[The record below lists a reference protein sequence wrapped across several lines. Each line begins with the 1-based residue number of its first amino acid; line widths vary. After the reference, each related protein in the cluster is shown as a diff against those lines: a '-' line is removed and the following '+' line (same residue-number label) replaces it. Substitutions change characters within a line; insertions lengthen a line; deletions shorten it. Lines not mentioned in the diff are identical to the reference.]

1 MSGLS
6 RALLSNAAPVPGLAP
21 LRAGRRA
28 SKSVVK
34 GFAAAL
40 RISRSSRA
48 GRKNARKNSS
58 GVITLA
64 TSSTASFSDALRFW
78 TRSR

>member
-48 GRKNARKNSS
+48 GRKN
-58 GVITLA
+58 GVAVVLEQKHTLRHKLF
-64 TSSTASFSDALRFW
+64 TVYSLP
-78 TRSR
+78 